1 MQNILIT
8 ARKRSCGKVVFSQV
22 FVCPRGGELASQHA
36 SQVTRPAWVCLQGV
50 CIQGSASRGSLP
62 QGGPHV
68 EGSAS
73 GGVYPGGDV
82 HQRDESA
89 SMVVSASSGF
99 CLKGGLP
106 AGGSAFT
113 GGLHRGGGVGQ
124 TPQN

>member
-1 MQNILIT
+1 MHH
-8 ARKRSCGKVVFSQV
+8 RSQDQHGSAC
-22 FVCPRGGELASQHA
+22 RG
-36 SQVTRPAWVCLQGV
+36 C
-50 CIQGSASRGSLP
+50 ASRGLP
-62 QGGPHV
+62 PGGVCLKGGLHV
-68 EGSAS
+68 ERSAS

-113 GGLHRGGGVGQ
+113 GGLHRGGGLDRPPRTRKAGS
-124 TPQN
+124 TYPT